1 LSSGDEEKIEILNEF
16 ATEAMVDFTL
26 KNICFTSREVFM
38 VLFEMYDDLLTPPPP
53 DDYISYRVEQVAML
67 AMTPVARR
75 GRVSRDEGIQGES
88 DPVRQQYVE
97 QRILSR
103 LKVTHAILKVVVRI
117 STPANH

>member
-1 LSSGDEEKIEILNEF
+1 
-16 ATEAMVDFTL
+16 MDFTL

-75 GRVSRDEGIQGES
+75 SRVSRDEGRQGEN

-103 LKVTHAILKVVVRI
+103 LKVTHAILKVVVRV
-117 STPANH
+117 STLAND